1 MFGMEL
7 AGTACENLQTLL
19 ENAFGFPENL
29 HQQELHCQ
37 FLTLQGKLVTAN
49 PEEPEQGMV
58 SKTQDVAEAREVF
71 KDDQSSEPSTGTS
84 PSPTAKCKLSDDEA
98 ETASAKK
105 TRETLS
111 DKVGALKDA
120 TAVYPSASI
129 PLAVTGVLP
138 QSYGSRLNVE
148 GQSIYQC

>member
-1 MFGMEL
+1 MFGMAL
-7 AGTACENLQTLL
+7 AGTACGNLQTLL
-19 ENAFGFPENL
+19 ENAFSFPENL

-37 FLTLQGKLVTAN
+37 FLTLQVKLGTAS
-49 PEEPEQGMV
+49 PEKPEQGMV
-58 SKTQDVAEAREVF
+58 SKTQDVAVAREVF
-71 KDDQSSEPSTGTS
+71 KDDQSLEPSTGTS
-84 PSPTAKCKLSDDEA
+84 PSAAVKCKLSDNEA

-111 DKVGALKDA
+111 DKVGPLKDA

-138 QSYGSRLNVE
+138 
-148 GQSIYQC
+148 